1 MTAFEHAGV
10 SDGAGNLRP
19 PMLASDALRGVK
31 VAVVGAGAFGGWTAL
46 QLLRAGAQVT
56 LVDAWGPGH
65 GRSSSGDET
74 RVIRAGYGPS
84 VMYTRWTLQA
94 YDEWRALEA
103 LTGRTLMTIT
113 GALWMFSVADDS
125 YLRSAM
131 TVLAAEGVPLHEL
144 TLDETAQRFPQF
156 GLRGVRSAFHE
167 PGAGFLRARLGCQ
180 VVAAQFVAE
189 GGTLVQAEVKPGR
202 IARDAM
208 GSLITNDGGRIDADR
223 FVFACGPW
231 LGRLFPKVIGA
242 GVLPT
247 RQEVFY
253 FGTPAGDARYEPGS
267 CPVWLHAGQDG
278 VSFGIPGNDGRGMK
292 VGDDVRGP
300 KIDPTRASRAPT
312 ARAMAWAK
320 AELADRLPGLAAAP
334 IAESRAC
341 VYENSPDG
349 HLILDRHPLAANV
362 WIAGGG
368 SGHGYKI
375 GPAVGRH
382 VSALVA
388 GATPPLSVFGI
399 ARLAAVTPA

>member
-1 MTAFEHAGV
+1 MSAFEHAGAPEG
-10 SDGAGNLRP
+10 SGDTRP
-19 PMLASDALRGVK
+19 PVLASDALRGVR

-46 QLLRAGAQVT
+46 HLLRAGADVT

-65 GRSSSGDET
+65 ARSSSGDET
-74 RVIRAGYGPS
+74 RVIRTSYGPS
-84 VMYTRWTLQA
+84 RTYTQWTAQA
-94 YDEWRALEA
+94 YADFQALEA
-103 LTGRTLMTIT
+103 LTGRTLLTVC
-113 GALWMFSVADDS
+113 GALWMFSVDDDS
-125 YLRSAM
+125 YSRASIPVM
-131 TVLAAEGVPLHEL
+131 AAEGLALDEL
-144 TLDETAQRFPQF
+144 TLDEVARRFPQF
-156 GLRGVRSAFHE
+156 GLRGVRTAFHE

-180 VVAAQFVAE
+180 VVAQQFVAE
-189 GGTLVQAEVKPGR
+189 GGHLVRAEVKPGR

-208 GSLITNDGGRIDADR
+208 GSLMTNDAGRIDADR

-231 LGRLFPKVIGA
+231 LGRLFPKVVGG

-267 CPVWLHAGQDG
+267 CPVWLHSGQDG

-320 AELADRLPGLAAAP
+320 AELADRIPGLANAP
-334 IAESRAC
+334 VSESRAC

-349 HLILDRHPLAANV
+349 HLILDRHPQAANV

-368 SGHGYKI
+368 SGHGYKL
-375 GPAVGRH
+375 GPSVGRH
-382 VSALVA
+382 LGALVA
-388 GATPPLSVFGI
+388 EATMPIEQFSL
-399 ARLAAVTPA
+399 ARLTTVSPA

>member
-1 MTAFEHAGV
+1 MSAFEHAGAPEG
-10 SDGAGNLRP
+10 SGDTRP
-19 PMLASDALRGVK
+19 PVLASDALRGVR

-46 QLLRAGAQVT
+46 HLLRAGADVT

-65 GRSSSGDET
+65 ARSSSGDET
-74 RVIRAGYGPS
+74 RVIRTSYGPS
-84 VMYTRWTLQA
+84 RTYTQWTTQA
-94 YDEWRALEA
+94 YDDFQALEA
-103 LTGRTLMTIT
+103 LTGRTLLTVC
-113 GALWMFSVADDS
+113 GALWMFSVDDDS
-125 YLRSAM
+125 YSRASVPVM
-131 TVLAAEGVPLHEL
+131 AAEGRVLEEL
-144 TLDETAQRFPQF
+144 TLEQVAVRFPQF
-156 GLRGVRSAFHE
+156 GLRGVRTAFYE

-180 VVAAQFVAE
+180 VVASQFVKE
-189 GGTLVQAEVKPGR
+189 GGHLVQAEVKPGR

-208 GSLITNDGGRIDADR
+208 GSLMTNDGGRIDADR

-231 LGRLFPKVIGA
+231 LGRLFPKVVGA

-267 CPVWLHAGQDG
+267 CPVWLHSGQDG

-320 AELADRLPGLAAAP
+320 AELADRIPGLANAP
-334 IAESRAC
+334 VSESRAC

-349 HLILDRHPLAANV
+349 HLIIDRHPQAANV
-362 WIAGGG
+362 WLAGGG
-368 SGHGYKI
+368 SGHGYKL
-375 GPAVGRH
+375 GPTIGRH
-382 VSALVA
+382 TSALVA
-388 GATPPLSVFGI
+388 GATTPIEAFGL
-399 ARLAAVTPA
+399 ARLMAVSPA

>member
-1 MTAFEHAGV
+1 MSAFEHAGV
-10 SDGAGNLRP
+10 PEGSGDMRP
-19 PMLASDALRGVK
+19 PTLASDALRGARVT
-31 VAVVGAGAFGGWTAL
+31 VVGAGAFGGWTAL
-46 QLLRAGAQVT
+46 QLQRAGAQVT

-65 GRSSSGDET
+65 ARSSSGDET
-74 RVIRAGYGPS
+74 RVIRASYGPS
-84 VMYTRWTLQA
+84 VRYTQWTVQA
-94 YDEWRALEA
+94 YADWRALEA
-103 LTGRTLMTIT
+103 LTGRALMTIT
-113 GALWMFSVADDS
+113 GALWLYSVADDS
-125 YLRSAM
+125 YMRMALPVM
-131 TVLAAEGVPLHEL
+131 AAEGIPLEEL
-144 TLDETAQRFPQF
+144 TLEDTALRFPQF
-156 GLRGVRSAFHE
+156 ALRGVRSAFFE

-180 VVAAQFVAE
+180 VVASQFIRE
-189 GGTLVQAEVKPGR
+189 GGTLLQAEVKPGR

-231 LGRLFPKVIGA
+231 LGRLFPKVIGS

-253 FGTPAGDARYEPGS
+253 FGTPAGDARYESGS

-300 KIDPTRASRAPT
+300 KIDPTRASRAPSS
-312 ARAMAWAK
+312 RAMAWAK
-320 AELADRLPGLAAAP
+320 AELAERIPGLVAAP
-334 IAESRAC
+334 VSESRTC

-349 HLILDRHPLAANV
+349 HLILDRHPQAANV

-368 SGHGYKI
+368 SGHGYKL

-388 GATPPLSVFGI
+388 GATASVEAFGI